1 MNGPNKYRILLV
13 DDDEDITTVIKRGLE
28 QQGFVIDAFND
39 PIAARDHFEPG
50 KYDLILLDIR
60 MPKMSGFDLYRE
72 LLKRDE
78 KIKVCFI
85 TAFEIYYDEFK
96 RLFPTIKVTCFVR
109 KPVTIEKLAEI
120 IRQELVALEAK
131 QKV

>member
-1 MNGPNKYRILLV
+1 
-13 DDDEDITTVIKRGLE
+13 
-28 QQGFVIDAFND
+28 
-39 PIAARDHFEPG
+39 
-50 KYDLILLDIR
+50 